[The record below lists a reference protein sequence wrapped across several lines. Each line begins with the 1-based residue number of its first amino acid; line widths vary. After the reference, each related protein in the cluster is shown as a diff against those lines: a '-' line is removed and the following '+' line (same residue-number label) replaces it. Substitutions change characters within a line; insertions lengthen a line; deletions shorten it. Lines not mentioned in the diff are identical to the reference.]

1 MKRLGIIGGRGP
13 ESTIDY
19 YRPIV
24 GLYRERQPDGSYP
37 PVLINSI
44 DLKRVFDLVG
54 GGELDRLADY
64 LFDELERLVRAGAE
78 YAAFAANMP
87 HIVFDAVE
95 RRVSIP
101 LVSIVRATLDAASQR
116 GFKRLA
122 ILGTRFTKGRF
133 YSDVFAQGGISLIA
147 PNGHDLSFV
156 HDRYVN
162 EMVKGVFLPETR
174 ERILDVIHRLK
185 TDHAIEGAVLAGTE
199 LPLLLRDHNTTGVDL
214 LDTTQIHVAAIV
226 DAMFEA

>member
-1 MKRLGIIGGRGP
+1 MKRLGIIGGTGP

-19 YRPIV
+19 YRSIV

-37 PVLINSI
+37 PVL

-122 ILGTRFTKGRF
+122 ILGPPASIDFH
-133 YSDVFAQGGISLIA
+133 SQ
-147 PNGHDLSFV
+147 
-156 HDRYVN
+156 
-162 EMVKGVFLPETR
+162 
-174 ERILDVIHRLK
+174 
-185 TDHAIEGAVLAGTE
+185 
-199 LPLLLRDHNTTGVDL
+199 
-214 LDTTQIHVAAIV
+214 
-226 DAMFEA
+226 

>member
-1 MKRLGIIGGRGP
+1 MIGGTGP

-19 YRPIV
+19 YRSIV

-54 GGELDRLADY
+54 GGELDRLA
-64 LFDELERLVRAGAE
+64 
-78 YAAFAANMP
+78 ANMP
-87 HIVFDAVE
+87 SIVFDAAE

-122 ILGTRFTKGRF
+122 ILGTRFTM
-133 YSDVFAQGGISLIA
+133 Q
-147 PNGHDLSFV
+147 
-156 HDRYVN
+156 
-162 EMVKGVFLPETR
+162 
-174 ERILDVIHRLK
+174 
-185 TDHAIEGAVLAGTE
+185 
-199 LPLLLRDHNTTGVDL
+199 
-214 LDTTQIHVAAIV
+214 
-226 DAMFEA
+226 